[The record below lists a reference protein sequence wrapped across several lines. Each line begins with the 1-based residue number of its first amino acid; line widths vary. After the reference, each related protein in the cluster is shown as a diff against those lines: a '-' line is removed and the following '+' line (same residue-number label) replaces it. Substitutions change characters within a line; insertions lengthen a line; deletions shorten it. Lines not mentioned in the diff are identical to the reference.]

1 MRMNFALDETL
12 DELWRLS
19 THLVWQMRLDQQKAF
34 AGLGIS
40 PMQAFALMCISEG
53 IDQPSSLA
61 FVMDASPPGVSQLL
75 TGLEERG
82 LVRRQL
88 DASDKRKVRILLTKS
103 GKDFFRQMR
112 EHWRAVSRERFARL
126 SQEELNML
134 TESYRKL
141 IDASPGKGMASYEQV
156 VEP

>member
-1 MRMNFALDETL
+1 
-12 DELWRLS
+12 
-19 THLVWQMRLDQQKAF
+19 MRLDQQKAF

-40 PMQAFALMCISEG
+40 LMQSFALMCISQG

-82 LVRRQL
+82 LVRREP
-88 DASDKRKVRILLTKS
+88 DASDKRRVRVLLTEA
-103 GKDFFRQMR
+103 GKDFLERMR
-112 EHWRAVSRERFARL
+112 EHWRTVSRERFARL
-126 SQEELNML
+126 TQEELGML

-141 IDASPGKGMASYEQV
+141 IDLSPGKGMASYEQV

>member
-1 MRMNFALDETL
+1 MNYVLDETL

-40 PMQAFALMCISEG
+40 LMQSFALMCISQG

-82 LVRRQL
+82 LVRREL
-88 DASDKRKVRILLTKS
+88 DASDKRRVRVLLTEA
-103 GKDFFRQMR
+103 GKDFLERMR
-112 EHWRAVSRERFARL
+112 EHWRTVSRERFARL
-126 SQEELNML
+126 TQEELSML

-141 IDASPGKGMASYEQV
+141 IDVSPGKGMASYEQV

>member
-1 MRMNFALDETL
+1 
-12 DELWRLS
+12 
-19 THLVWQMRLDQQKAF
+19 
-34 AGLGIS
+34 
-40 PMQAFALMCISEG
+40 
-53 IDQPSSLA
+53 
-61 FVMDASPPGVSQLL
+61 
-75 TGLEERG
+75 
-82 LVRRQL
+82 
-88 DASDKRKVRILLTKS
+88 
-103 GKDFFRQMR
+103 MR

>member
-1 MRMNFALDETL
+1 
-12 DELWRLS
+12 
-19 THLVWQMRLDQQKAF
+19 MRLDQQKAF

-40 PMQAFALMCISEG
+40 LMQSFALMCISQG

-82 LVRRQL
+82 LVRREL
-88 DASDKRKVRILLTKS
+88 DASDKRRVRVLLTEA
-103 GKDFFRQMR
+103 GKDFLERMR
-112 EHWRAVSRERFARL
+112 EHWRTVSRERFARL
-126 SQEELNML
+126 TQEELGML

-141 IDASPGKGMASYEQV
+141 IDLSPGKGMASYEQV